1 MDYSKPI
8 FFRPSDKDVEVLELI
23 ARNHPLSEES
33 PTELVRKALEVYW
46 FEHAPGSG
54 RSKSTRIERLEKKM
68 DLVLA
73 HLGIELVEAIQ

>member
-8 FFRPSDKDVEVLELI
+8 YFRPSDKDVEVLELI
-23 ARNHPLSEES
+23 ARNHPLSEER

-54 RSKSTRIERLEKKM
+54 RSKLTRIERLEKKM

-73 HLGIELVEAIQ
+73 HLGLDFVEAIQ